1 MKARRYELTDKEWE
15 LVRPLIQI
23 SHTGRPQ
30 KDIRA
35 HLNGIL
41 WLARS
46 GARWS
51 DLPARFGPH
60 QTVYSCFCRRRDDGT
75 LKKIFELCA
84 APGTGTELSMDSTSI
99 KASVQAGRGIRKRA
113 KLSHQAAI
121 GKTRGGLNTI
131 IHAIV
136 GKDLRPVAFLLS
148 AGNVDD
154 CTEAVPLLKL
164 LPDLKDCDKDLIRVK
179 FQKKCGEE
187 LLPKMAR

>member
-1 MKARRYELTDKEWE
+1 MVGQGQKEVTNMKARRYELTDKEWE
-15 LVRPLIQI
+15 LIRPLIPI

-60 QTVYSCFCRRRDDGT
+60 QDDGT

-84 APGTGTELSMDSTSI
+84 ASSTGAELSMDSTSI

-113 KLSHQAAI
+113 KVRHQAASAKHAEVLTRKSMPSSE
-121 GKTRGGLNTI
+121 KTCGL
-131 IHAIV
+131 
-136 GKDLRPVAFLLS
+136 
-148 AGNVDD
+148 
-154 CTEAVPLLKL
+154 
-164 LPDLKDCDKDLIRVK
+164 
-179 FQKKCGEE
+179 
-187 LLPKMAR
+187 

>member
-1 MKARRYELTDKEWE
+1 MKRSEINKALKELEAMCAQEHCYLPPFCHFTPEEWE
-15 LVRPLIQI
+15 LIRPLIPI
-23 SHTGRPQ
+23 SHTGHPQ
-30 KDIRA
+30 KDVRA

-60 QTVYSCFCRRRDDGT
+60 QTVYSCFCRWRDDGT

-113 KLSHQAAI
+113 KIRHQAASA
-121 GKTRGGLNTI
+121 K
-131 IHAIV
+131 HAEV
-136 GKDLRPVAFLLS
+136 
-148 AGNVDD
+148 
-154 CTEAVPLLKL
+154 
-164 LPDLKDCDKDLIRVK
+164 
-179 FQKKCGEE
+179 
-187 LLPKMAR
+187 

>member
-60 QTVYSCFCRRRDDGT
+60 QTVYSCFCRWWDDGT

-84 APGTGTELSMDSTSI
+84 TSSTGAELSMDSLISKRMYQSLVHI
-99 KASVQAGRGIRKRA
+99 QKIRKD
-113 KLSHQAAI
+113 H
-121 GKTRGGLNTI
+121 
-131 IHAIV
+131 
-136 GKDLRPVAFLLS
+136 
-148 AGNVDD
+148 
-154 CTEAVPLLKL
+154 VPS
-164 LPDLKDCDKDLIRVK
+164 VK
-179 FQKKCGEE
+179 AHG
-187 LLPKMAR
+187 

>member
-1 MKARRYELTDKEWE
+1 MVRLGQKEVTNMKARRYELADKEWE
-15 LVRPLIQI
+15 LIRPLIPI

-60 QTVYSCFCRRRDDGT
+60 QTVYSCFCRWRDDGT

-84 APGTGTELSMDSTSI
+84 APGTGAELSVDSTSI
-99 KASVQAGRGIRKRA
+99 KASVQAGHGIRKRA
-113 KLSHQAAI
+113 KIRHQAASAKHAEVRTRKFMPSLE
-121 GKTRGGLNTI
+121 KTCGLWLFCCLPEMLTI
-131 IHAIV
+131 A
-136 GKDLRPVAFLLS
+136 RRQFL
-148 AGNVDD
+148 
-154 CTEAVPLLKL
+154 C
-164 LPDLKDCDKDLIRVK
+164 
-179 FQKKCGEE
+179 
-187 LLPKMAR
+187 

>member
-1 MKARRYELTDKEWE
+1 MVRHGQKEVPSMKARRYEFTDKEWE
-15 LVRPLIQI
+15 LVQPLIPI
-23 SHTGRPQ
+23 SHTGCPQ

-60 QTVYSCFCRRRDDGT
+60 QTVYSCFCRWRDDGT

-84 APGTGTELSMDSTSI
+84 APGTDAELSMDSTSI

-113 KLSHQAAI
+113 KVRHQAA
-121 GKTRGGLNTI
+121 
-131 IHAIV
+131 
-136 GKDLRPVAFLLS
+136 S
-148 AGNVDD
+148 AKRAEG
-154 CTEAVPLLKL
+154 
-164 LPDLKDCDKDLIRVK
+164 
-179 FQKKCGEE
+179 
-187 LLPKMAR
+187 

>member
-1 MKARRYELTDKEWE
+1 MVRQGQEEVTSMNARRYELTDKEWE
-15 LVRPLIQI
+15 LVQPLIPI
-23 SHTGRPQ
+23 SHTGCPQ

-60 QTVYSCFCRRRDDGT
+60 QTVYSCFCRWRDDGT

-84 APGTGTELSMDSTSI
+84 TPSTGSELSMDSTSI

-113 KLSHQAAI
+113 KARHQAA
-121 GKTRGGLNTI
+121 
-131 IHAIV
+131 
-136 GKDLRPVAFLLS
+136 S
-148 AGNVDD
+148 AKRA
-154 CTEAVPLLKL
+154 EA
-164 LPDLKDCDKDLIRVK
+164 
-179 FQKKCGEE
+179 
-187 LLPKMAR
+187 

>member
-1 MKARRYELTDKEWE
+1 MVRQRQKEVTSMKARRYELTDKEWE
-15 LVRPLIQI
+15 LVQPLIPI

-60 QTVYSCFCRRRDDGT
+60 QTVYSCFCRWRDDGT

-99 KASVQAGRGIRKRA
+99 KASVQAGRGIRKRT
-113 KLSHQAAI
+113 KVRHQAASA
-121 GKTRGGLNTI
+121 K
-131 IHAIV
+131 HAEV
-136 GKDLRPVAFLLS
+136 
-148 AGNVDD
+148 
-154 CTEAVPLLKL
+154 
-164 LPDLKDCDKDLIRVK
+164 
-179 FQKKCGEE
+179 
-187 LLPKMAR
+187 

>member
-1 MKARRYELTDKEWE
+1 MVRRGQKEVTSMKARRYELTDKEWE
-15 LVRPLIQI
+15 LIRPLIPI

-60 QTVYSCFCRRRDDGT
+60 QTVYSCFCRWRDDGT

-84 APGTGTELSMDSTSI
+84 VSGTGAELSMDSTSI

-113 KLSHQAAI
+113 KVRHQAASA
-121 GKTRGGLNTI
+121 K
-131 IHAIV
+131 HAEV
-136 GKDLRPVAFLLS
+136 
-148 AGNVDD
+148 
-154 CTEAVPLLKL
+154 
-164 LPDLKDCDKDLIRVK
+164 
-179 FQKKCGEE
+179 
-187 LLPKMAR
+187 